1 MYKTIRQMHTKY
13 KNPKVEIV
21 EKFDKENTRANYNA
35 YSNSIRLQADTIFY
49 EGHPFDQEYYIEFW
63 ISELAHAYQVRRD
76 GMKVYNEKSNKDDSL
91 ITTQKK
97 TYNDLYNIP

>member
-1 MYKTIRQMHTKY
+1 MYKTIRQMYTKY

-49 EGHPFDQEYYIEFW
+49 EGHPFDQEYYIESW
-63 ISELAHAYQVRRD
+63 ISELAHAYQVQKD
-76 GMKVYNEKSNKDDSL
+76 GIQLYYEKHDRDDSL
-91 ITTQKK
+91 LAAQNK
-97 TYNDLYNIP
+97 TYDDLYEIP

>member
-13 KNPKVEIV
+13 KNPKVEV
-21 EKFDKENTRANYNA
+21 VGKFDEATTRADYNA
-35 YSNSIRLQADTIFY
+35 YSNTIRLQTDTIFY
-49 EGHPFDQEYYIEFW
+49 EGHPFDQEYYIESW
-63 ISELAHAYQVRRD
+63 IAELAHAYQVRRD

>member
-1 MYKTIRQMHTKY
+1 
-13 KNPKVEIV
+13 VEIV

-63 ISELAHAYQVRRD
+63 ISELAHAYQVQKD
-76 GMKVYNEKSNKDDSL
+76 GIQLYYEKHDRDDSL
-91 ITTQKK
+91 LAAQNK
-97 TYNDLYNIP
+97 TYDDLYEIQ